1 MHKHNSAHGNQSSIG
16 ITQLL
21 IQLTTAPSNSYCT
34 QTTQA
39 AHSNSLST
47 YHTLDTATHTAH
59 STQQLAIPFRCRSNM
74 TVTSEKWLRPA
85 IAAKVEEAVTTPNA
99 MVVTWS

>member
-1 MHKHNSAHGNQSSIG
+1 
-16 ITQLL
+16 
-21 IQLTTAPSNSYCT
+21 
-34 QTTQA
+34 
-39 AHSNSLST
+39 
-47 YHTLDTATHTAH
+47 
-59 STQQLAIPFRCRSNM
+59 M